1 MNSTIN
7 LPLHGGHAPSYLV
20 KRMIRLS
27 YAISK
32 VIIDEHGQ
40 REFLNRL
47 SDPLWFQAFGCV
59 LGFDWH
65 SSGVTTVVTGVLKQ
79 SIKENVHS
87 ISIAGGKGKRSLD
100 TKNEIPILAEKNYN
114 LSSSKIDELL
124 YASKIAAKIDNAAL
138 QDGYSLY
145 HHVIFFDEYGN
156 WAIVQQGMNSSNKM
170 ARRYHWISDNLKS
183 FVIEPHVGIISEN
196 RNPNTLNMTSID
208 SNENQKICVDLVN
221 SNINNLQ
228 SSVYKVLEITKKNA
242 STKINT
248 LDNWIVPQIDNT
260 NNHAASTME
269 SQGEYKSNNRVN
281 MKSNSLREHY
291 EMPRRLDWNIF
302 RKAYDIQPKN
312 YEQLISIP
320 GIGPSSV
327 RALSLIG
334 EIIFGTSASWQ
345 DPVKYNFAHGGKD
358 GVPYPVARKIYDKSI
373 SYLYSAIE
381 GAEIQREERID
392 TLKKLAE
399 FSNRMF
405 DQKK

>member
-40 REFLNRL
+40 REFLKRL

-100 TKNEIPILAEKNYN
+100 TKNEIPLLAEKNYN

-405 DQKK
+405 NQKK

>member
-1 MNSTIN
+1 
-7 LPLHGGHAPSYLV
+7 
-20 KRMIRLS
+20 MIRLS

-32 VIIDEHGQ
+32 VIIDAYGQ
-40 REFLNRL
+40 REFLKRL

-100 TKNEIPILAEKNYN
+100 TKNEIPLLAEKNYN

-196 RNPNTLNMTSID
+196 RDPNTLNMTSID

>member
-1 MNSTIN
+1 LNSTIN
-7 LPLHGGHAPSYLV
+7 LPLHGGHAPPYLV

-32 VIIDEHGQ
+32 VIIDEYGQ

-183 FVIEPHVGIISEN
+183 FVTEPHVGIISEN

-221 SNINNLQ
+221 SDINNLQ
-228 SSVYKVLEITKKNA
+228 SSVYKVLEITKKN
-242 STKINT
+242 TPNKINT
-248 LDNWIVPQIDNT
+248 LDNWIVRQIDNT
-260 NNHAASTME
+260 NIPAASTME
-269 SQGEYKSNNRVN
+269 SQGEYKSNNGVN
-281 MKSNSLREHY
+281 VKSNSLREHY

-358 GVPYPVARKIYDKSI
+358 GVPYPVARKTYDKSI

-381 GAEIQREERID
+381 GAEIQSHERID
-392 TLKKLAE
+392 TLKKLAG

-405 DQKK
+405 NQKK

>member
-7 LPLHGGHAPSYLV
+7 LPLHGGHAPPYLV

-32 VIIDEHGQ
+32 VIIDEYGQ
-40 REFLNRL
+40 REFLKRL

-100 TKNEIPILAEKNYN
+100 TKNEIPLLAEKNYN

-145 HHVIFFDEYGN
+145 HHVILFDEYGN

>member
-7 LPLHGGHAPSYLV
+7 LPLHGGHAPPYLV

-32 VIIDEHGQ
+32 VIIDEYGQ

-183 FVIEPHVGIISEN
+183 FVTEPHVGIISEN

-221 SNINNLQ
+221 SDINNLQ

-242 STKINT
+242 SNKINT

-260 NNHAASTME
+260 NITAASTME
-269 SQGEYKSNNRVN
+269 
-281 MKSNSLREHY
+281 L
-291 EMPRRLDWNIF
+291 PR
-302 RKAYDIQPKN
+302 
-312 YEQLISIP
+312 
-320 GIGPSSV
+320 
-327 RALSLIG
+327 
-334 EIIFGTSASWQ
+334 
-345 DPVKYNFAHGGKD
+345 
-358 GVPYPVARKIYDKSI
+358 
-373 SYLYSAIE
+373 
-381 GAEIQREERID
+381 
-392 TLKKLAE
+392 
-399 FSNRMF
+399 
-405 DQKK
+405 

>member
-7 LPLHGGHAPSYLV
+7 LPLHGGHAPPYLV

-32 VIIDEHGQ
+32 VIIDEYGQ
-40 REFLNRL
+40 REFLKRL

-100 TKNEIPILAEKNYN
+100 TKNEIPLLAEKNYN

-183 FVIEPHVGIISEN
+183 FVTEPHVGIISEN

-208 SNENQKICVDLVN
+208 SNDNQKICVDLVN
-221 SNINNLQ
+221 SDINNLQ

-260 NNHAASTME
+260 NNHTASTME

-405 DQKK
+405 NQKK